1 MRAMT
6 SGESRPPGQE
16 FQEFA
21 PGASGGQPPAFPP
34 QHRSR
39 PGGPNSGAHTD
50 QEAGSAREAPFA
62 PPGGPGTGG
71 PAAMTGGQPPPAGYP
86 GPQGHQPPPGP
97 AGPTQQSRTPRPRRN
112 GLGAGVVALLMLLSL
127 LLGTLLGMV
136 GSRWLF
142 DTDQAAAPDPAPTP
156 TPAPTLDGDGGEGGP
171 DVAAIAEQVLPSTV
185 SIEVRSGSQGFSGSG
200 FVWHEEGYI
209 VTNEHVI
216 AEAEGGDVVVV
227 LPDGGEEVAEVVGST
242 ADYDLAV
249 LQVERDDLTPLA
261 IGDSDQIRVGDPVVA
276 IGAPLG
282 LDGTVTSGIV
292 SALNRPIRVGEE
304 GATFINAI
312 QTDAAINLGNSG
324 GPLVNTGGEVIGVNS
339 AIASQPGQTGSI
351 GLGFSIPSAQV
362 DRTAQQIIDTGQATY
377 PVIGAVLD
385 NSHTGEGVRV
395 LPSSTG
401 GNEPIT
407 AGGPAEEAGLNA
419 GDVIVAMDGVP
430 RTSAEE
436 LIVLIRAHAPG
447 EVVELAVRQDGQ
459 DNSLEV
465 TLGEEVSE

>member
-1 MRAMT
+1 M
-6 SGESRPPGQE
+6 
-16 FQEFA
+16 
-21 PGASGGQPPAFPP
+21 
-34 QHRSR
+34 
-39 PGGPNSGAHTD
+39 
-50 QEAGSAREAPFA
+50 
-62 PPGGPGTGG
+62 
-71 PAAMTGGQPPPAGYP
+71 
-86 GPQGHQPPPGP
+86 
-97 AGPTQQSRTPRPRRN
+97 
-112 GLGAGVVALLMLLSL
+112 VALLMLLSL

-430 RTSAEE
+430 VTSAEE

-447 EVVELAVRQDGQ
+447 EVVELTVREDGQ